1 MNTATIDKDKMRD
14 INRASELI
22 FKTFGIDSF
31 KVSLKKLVFQDTKTQ
46 FIVEWVDENV
56 SLDATIQAG
65 KITDKWVRSKYN
77 VEFEAKQHERLKH
90 IQNELYNNDDIND
103 ELFENQEYDPARGY
117 VDKDNVQQVEVDFE
131 HEGDTVAEDSD
142 TAQ

>member
-1 MNTATIDKDKMRD
+1 MNTSTIDNKKMRN
-14 INRASELI
+14 INNASELI
-22 FKTFGIDSF
+22 FKTFGIDSLDV
-31 KVSLKKLVFQDTKTQ
+31 KLKKIVFTDVQTQ
-46 FIVEWVDENV
+46 FIIEWIDKDV
-56 SLDATIQAG
+56 SLDATIKSGQI
-65 KITDKWVRSKYN
+65 KDKWIRSKYD
-77 VEFEAKQHERLKH
+77 VEFEAVQHERLKF

-131 HEGDTVAEDSD
+131 HEGDTAAEDSD